1 MTEKGQTAGEDAPVA
16 GGELKRNA
24 TREEALAFGKSLR
37 SRAGRSEAGR
47 FAPGSRDP
55 IGIIEDQ
62 NRNRLQDLV
71 PVRIGRMLESP
82 FAYYRG
88 TAGPMAA
95 DLAGEPRSGLLV
107 TGCGDAHIANFGLF
121 AAPDRRIIFDMND
134 FDEAGPCPWE
144 WDVKRMAC
152 SIELAARDR
161 GFSSEQTGAAVLSA
175 LRSYRE
181 AMSALANMSAID
193 RFYSR
198 VEMES
203 LIAGARTKRGRKALE
218 KGIKKASKKT
228 SERVLEKITVETE
241 SGQRK
246 IIAQPPI
253 LQPIEGLDEM
263 VERGFRRY
271 LGTVQADRALLL
283 SQFRLVDYALRVVG
297 VGSVGTRCFILL
309 LLSPKGAPLFLQ
321 LKEAGPSVLETYG
334 GIAPRPLVGLGD
346 RDSAMAGYRVV
357 SSQQVLQAASDP
369 FLGWVRGDAGVDYY
383 VRQFRDMKG
392 SADFSTMEAGQL
404 ENYGA
409 LCGGLLAR
417 GHSQSPG
424 AIGIAA
430 YLGKSDRFDR
440 AVAKWSRAYADQT
453 EKDFEAFEEAAE
465 RGRFPV
471 ERGV

>member
-1 MTEKGQTAGEDAPVA
+1 MIGKGKKDSQASEDR
-16 GGELKRNA
+16 GELRRNA
-24 TREEALAFGKSLR
+24 TTEEALAFGKSLR
-37 SRAGRSEAGR
+37 SRASRSELGR
-47 FAPGSRDP
+47 LEFGERDP
-55 IGIIEDQ
+55 IGIIEEQ
-62 NRNRLQDLV
+62 NETRLQDLV

-95 DLAGEPRSGLLV
+95 DLAGEPRTGFLV

-152 SIELAARDR
+152 SIELAFRDR
-161 GFSSEQTGAAVLSA
+161 GFRPDQAETAVLTA
-175 LRSYRE
+175 VRSYRE
-181 AMSALANMSAID
+181 AMRSLSNLSAID
-193 RFYSR
+193 RYYSR
-198 VEMES
+198 VEMET
-203 LIAGARTKRGRKALE
+203 LMAAARTKKGRKALE
-218 KGIKKASKKT
+218 RGIKKASKKT

-241 SGQRK
+241 SGERK

-263 VERGFRRY
+263 VERGFQRY
-271 LGTVQADRALLL
+271 LRTLQADRALLL

-346 RDSAMAGYRVV
+346 QDAAMPGYRVV
-357 SSQQVLQAASDP
+357 TSQQVLQAASDP
-369 FLGWVRGDAGVDYY
+369 FLGWVRGDAGVEYY
-383 VRQFRDMKG
+383 ARQFRDMKG
-392 SADFSTMEAGQL
+392 SADLSTMKVDQI

-424 AIGIAA
+424 AIGLAA
-430 YLGKSDRFDR
+430 YMGKSDRFDR
-440 AVAKWSRAYADQT
+440 AIADWSRAYADQT
-453 EKDFEAFEEAAE
+453 EKDFEAFEKSVED
-465 RGRFPV
+465 GRFPV

>member
-1 MTEKGQTAGEDAPVA
+1 MIKKKKSAGETASAPE
-16 GGELKRNA
+16 GELKRNA
-24 TREEALAFGKSLR
+24 TSEETLAFGRSLR
-37 SRAGRSEAGR
+37 SRAKRSDLGRLDLGD
-47 FAPGSRDP
+47 RDP
-55 IGIIEDQ
+55 VAIIEDQ
-62 NRNRLQDLV
+62 NRTRLQDLV

-95 DLAGEPRSGLLV
+95 DLAGEPRTGLLV

-121 AAPDRRIIFDMND
+121 AAPDRRILFDMND

-152 SIELAARDR
+152 SIELASRDC
-161 GFSSEQTGAAVLSA
+161 GFSSDQARSAVA
-175 LRSYRE
+175 TAVRSYRE
-181 AMSALANMSAID
+181 AMSSLSQMSAID
-193 RFYSR
+193 RYYSR
-198 VEMES
+198 VEMEA
-203 LIAGARTKRGRKALE
+203 LMAGARTKKGRKLLE
-218 KGIKKASKKT
+218 KGVRKASKKT

-241 SGQRK
+241 AGERK

-263 VERGFRRY
+263 VERGFQRY
-271 LGTVQADRALLL
+271 LRTLQADRALLL

-334 GIAPRPLVGLGD
+334 GISPRPLVGLGD
-346 RDSAMAGYRVV
+346 QDAAMAGYRVV
-357 SSQQVLQAASDP
+357 TSQQVLQAASDP
-369 FLGWVRGDAGVDYY
+369 FLGWVRGDAGIDYY

-392 SADFSTMEAGQL
+392 SADFSTMEADQL

-424 AIGIAA
+424 GIGIAG
-430 YLGKSDRFDR
+430 YLGKSDRFEK
-440 AVAKWSRAYADQT
+440 AIVEWSKAYADQT
-453 EKDFEAFEEAAE
+453 EKDFEAFEKAAE
-465 RGRFPV
+465 GGRFPV

>member
-1 MTEKGQTAGEDAPVA
+1 MIRNRKTEEKPAAP
-16 GGELKRNA
+16 GGELRRNA
-24 TREEALAFGKSLR
+24 DRAEILAFGKSLR
-37 SRAGRSEAGR
+37 KRTPRSEIGR
-47 FAPGSRDP
+47 FVTGSRDP

-62 NRNRLQDLV
+62 NETRLQDLV
-71 PVRIGRMLESP
+71 PVRIGRMLQSP

-95 DLAGEPRSGLLV
+95 DLAGEPRTGFLV

-121 AAPDRRIIFDMND
+121 AAPDRRVIFDMND

-152 SIELAARDR
+152 SIELAFRDR
-161 GFSSEQTGAAVLSA
+161 GFRPDQAEAAVLTA
-175 LRSYRE
+175 VRSYRE
-181 AMSALANMSAID
+181 AMRSLADLSAID
-193 RFYSR
+193 RYYTR
-198 VEMES
+198 VEIETLM
-203 LIAGARTKRGRKALE
+203 AGARTKKGRKSLE
-218 KGIKKASKKT
+218 RGLRKASKKT
-228 SERVLEKITVETE
+228 SERVLEKITVETD

-253 LQPIEGLDEM
+253 LQPIEGLDQQ
-263 VERGFRRY
+263 VEQGFQRY
-271 LGTVQADRALLL
+271 LRTLQADRALLL

-309 LLSPKGAPLFLQ
+309 LLSPADAPLFLQ

-346 RDSAMAGYRVV
+346 RDAEMPGYRVV
-357 SSQQVLQAASDP
+357 TSQQVLQAASDP
-369 FLGWVRGDAGVDYY
+369 FLGWVRGDAGVEYY

-392 SADFSTMEAGQL
+392 SADFSTMEADQL

-424 AIGIAA
+424 GIGISS
-430 YLGKSDRFDR
+430 YMGKSDRLDR
-440 AVAKWSRAYADQT
+440 LIADWSRAYADQT
-453 EKDFEAFEEAAE
+453 EKDFEAFEKSVEN
-465 RGRFPV
+465 GRFPV